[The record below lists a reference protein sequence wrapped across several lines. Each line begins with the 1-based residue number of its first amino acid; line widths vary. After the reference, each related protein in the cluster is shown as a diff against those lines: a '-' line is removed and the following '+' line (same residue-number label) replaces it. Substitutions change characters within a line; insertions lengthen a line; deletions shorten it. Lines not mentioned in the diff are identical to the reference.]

1 MIKILITGGDS
12 FLAKSFVEKLDGDY
26 DIISCDRAALDLND
40 SAAVADFLKAQRFDV
55 VIHTATYDAAPK
67 DSPKD
72 RNKVLENNL
81 TMFFN
86 LARCKADFGKMLY
99 FGSGAEFSRDKWMP
113 DMSESYFDKFVPTDQ
128 YGLSKY
134 VMTQHALTTDKIF
147 NLRLFSV
154 FGEYDD
160 WRYRFISNTCC
171 HAVMG
176 RSINVHQNARA
187 DFLFIDDLVRIVQ
200 WFIENKPKY
209 QTYNVCSGNTYEY
222 VSLANI
228 ISEIAHNKTDVAVNN
243 IEIRKEYSGDNSR
256 LVEELGGFEFTP
268 IEQALE
274 LLYNWYQNNKQI
286 IDETKFHF

>member
-1 MIKILITGGDS
+1 LKKILITGGDG
-12 FLAKSFVEKLDGDY
+12 FLGKSFVEKLDGDY
-26 DIISCDRAALDLND
+26 DITSCNRALLDLTD
-40 SAAVADFLKAQRFDV
+40 SVAVSAFLKDQQFDV

-99 FGSGAEFSRDKWMP
+99 FGSGAEFSRDKWIP

-134 VMTQHALTTDKIF
+134 VMTQHALTTDNIF

-171 HAVMG
+171 HAVMD
-176 RSINVHQNARA
+176 RPITVHQNARA
-187 DFLFIDDLVRIVQ
+187 DFLFIDDLVSIVQ
-200 WFIENKPKY
+200 WFMDNKPKY